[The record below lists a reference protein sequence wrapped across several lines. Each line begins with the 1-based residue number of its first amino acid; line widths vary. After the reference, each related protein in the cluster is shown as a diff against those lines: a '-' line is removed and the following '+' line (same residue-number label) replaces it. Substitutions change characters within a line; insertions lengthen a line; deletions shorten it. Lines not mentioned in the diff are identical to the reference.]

1 MTFDEFLSNVD
12 KDQIKAAV
20 ASGNPS
26 ELMGLMQAEGV
37 ELTDEQLEGI
47 AGGKFEISSS
57 LIKLFGGDESFRQ
70 FLDSL
75 ACVLAFF

>member
-26 ELMGLMQAEGV
+26 ELMGLMH
-37 ELTDEQLEGI
+37 
-47 AGGKFEISSS
+47 F
-57 LIKLFGGDESFRQ
+57 
-70 FLDSL
+70 
-75 ACVLAFF
+75 C